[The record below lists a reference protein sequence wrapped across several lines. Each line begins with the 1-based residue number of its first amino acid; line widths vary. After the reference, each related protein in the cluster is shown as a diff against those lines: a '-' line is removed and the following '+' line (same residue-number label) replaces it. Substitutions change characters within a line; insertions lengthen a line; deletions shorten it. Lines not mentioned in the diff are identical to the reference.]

1 MPIYEYRCP
10 NGHVFEIL
18 QRMDEPPP
26 GKCEVCGAKVE
37 RGHVLGT
44 AGRILAGIPG
54 MYFEMRVDGKPVDP
68 LEWLKKK
75 P

>member
-1 MPIYEYRCP
+1 MRSAVGSLERAFIERSATQ
-10 NGHVFEIL
+10 VE
-18 QRMDEPPP
+18 R
-26 GKCEVCGAKVE
+26 GAKVE
-37 RGHVLGT
+37 RGDIVGA

-54 MYFEMRVDGKPVDP
+54 MYFEMRVDGTPVDP